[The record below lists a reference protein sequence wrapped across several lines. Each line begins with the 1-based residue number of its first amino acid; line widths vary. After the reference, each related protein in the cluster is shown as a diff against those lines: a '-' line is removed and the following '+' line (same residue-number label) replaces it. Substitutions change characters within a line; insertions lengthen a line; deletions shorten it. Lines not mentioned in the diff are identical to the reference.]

1 MCYQGTYLYLIFN
14 FFYIITYFTYNIVFL
29 KIDLN
34 FKNYPV
40 CIYNSLQTLYFFN
53 NKYLL
58 IISGSNKWL
67 HLLYDISKVDPVF
80 CPNQCGRCY
89 RGDQRRGHLK
99 RHLDTECGVPKRFQ
113 CTICFKRFSQKWSLK
128 KHILLV
134 HKIIN

>member
-1 MCYQGTYLYLIFN
+1 MYSLVQ
-14 FFYIITYFTYNIVFL
+14 FTYR
-29 KIDLN
+29 
-34 FKNYPV
+34 
-40 CIYNSLQTLYFFN
+40 LYFFN
-53 NKYLL
+53 NKYSL
-58 IISGSNKWL
+58 IILGSNKWL

-113 CTICFKRFSQKWSLK
+113 CIICFKRFSQKWSLK

-134 HKIIN
+134 HKIINQ